1 MRLADG
7 ETKYVTVTKPGCGG
21 AGSLVEASIRWMN
34 RVRPDRCHSAPLPPI
49 GQLPLIWLRNAGAT
63 EKGSMNSTKKNGKA
77 GTILQQLAKS
87 PEKLFS
93 GSFRQQYAALCFRHK
108 KDGRSFEILVV
119 TSRESGRWVIPKG
132 WPMKRKKPFEA
143 AAIEAWQEAGVRGK
157 VKKKPVGSYTYLKS
171 LDDGDV
177 VPCVVDVFQI
187 EVDDVAGE
195 FKERGERIVDWVSPD
210 EAARRV
216 REIELKSLLIEFVP
230 R

>member
-1 MRLADG
+1 M
-7 ETKYVTVTKPGCGG
+7 KPTRKD
-21 AGSLVEASIRWMN
+21 S
-34 RVRPDRCHSAPLPPI
+34 
-49 GQLPLIWLRNAGAT
+49 GQKT
-63 EKGSMNSTKKNGKA
+63 GKA
-77 GTILQQLAKS
+77 GTILQQLARS

-93 GSFRQQYAALCFRHK
+93 GSFRQQIAALCFRRVK
-108 KDGRSFEILVV
+108 QSRDIQILVV

-132 WPMKRKKPFEA
+132 WPMKRKKPYEA

-177 VPCVVDVFQI
+177 VPCVVDIYQI
-187 EVDDVAGE
+187 EVDEVADD
-195 FKERGERIVDWVSPD
+195 FKERGERILDWVSPD

-216 REIELKSLLIEFVP
+216 REIELKSLLVEFAP